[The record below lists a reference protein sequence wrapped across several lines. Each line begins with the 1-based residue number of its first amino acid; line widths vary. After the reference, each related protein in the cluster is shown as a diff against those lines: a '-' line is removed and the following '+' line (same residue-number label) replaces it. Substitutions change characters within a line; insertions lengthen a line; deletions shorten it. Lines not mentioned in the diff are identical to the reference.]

1 MTQTMTQP
9 DVAESEQDADPAERA
24 NLPGGYHH
32 RSLPLVDFEFR
43 AKDGDETWTFD
54 GIACTVDHAYFV
66 RDQLGEYMETIAAG
80 AANRSINDPPAK
92 ISLYT
97 NHGHGKSN
105 PLAVRSRSANTLE
118 VVANPH
124 IRFRAKLDPRRADVQ
139 ILRSNLDRG
148 EMNEMSIGFG
158 DVAGGWEW
166 TRAYSE
172 RVVKDMRLREGSIVE
187 DGCNELTY
195 GSIRSLAAELARFN
209 HTNIDE
215 QEVQRAI
222 GWLQGLL
229 PQTETVEQAAEV
241 VAETVER
248 SGLVV
253 TDEFIQLWQK
263 RQLAAA

>member
-1 MTQTMTQP
+1 MTTLTMTQP
-9 DVAESEQDADPAERA
+9 DLSERA
-24 NLPGGYHH
+24 DMAGFQR
-32 RSLPLVDFEFR
+32 RSIPLVDYELR
-43 AKDGDETWTFD
+43 AKDSDDTWTFD

-66 RDQLGEYMETIAAG
+66 RDHLGEYMETIANG
-80 AANRSINDPPAK
+80 AATRSINDPQAK

-124 IRFRAKLDPRRADVQ
+124 IRFRAQLDPRRADVQ

-158 DVAGGWEW
+158 DVKGGYEW
-166 TRAYSE
+166 NRSYTE
-172 RVVKDMRLREGSIVE
+172 RVVTDMRLREGSIVE
-187 DGCNELTY
+187 DGCNDLTY
-195 GSIRSLAAELARFN
+195 GSIRSLAFELARFN
-209 HTNIDE
+209 HTDIDE
-215 QEVQRAI
+215 QEIQRAI
-222 GWLQGLL
+222 HWLQGLL
-229 PQTETVEQAAEV
+229 PQTTEQTEPTTEQV
-241 VAETVER
+241 VETVER

-263 RQLAAA
+263 RQPASV